1 MECGRSIEPTH
12 AGYEGIGGLMKS
24 PFGSPASFKH
34 IQAFLDNS
42 RGQITI
48 GEIPPIRRAT
58 LAAEGKKVRVAL
70 VCRDN
75 ESVADLLQRLD
86 VSLGRAL
93 AENAVVDE
101 VLPEIKRRRGS

>member
-1 MECGRSIEPTH
+1 
-12 AGYEGIGGLMKS
+12 MKI
-24 PFGSPASFKH
+24 PFSSAASFNH

-75 ESVADLLQRLD
+75 ETVAQLLERLD
-86 VSLGRAL
+86 VSLGKAL

-101 VLPEIKRRRGS
+101 VLPEIKRRRAR